1 MTHIRKIAILTVAL
15 VSLSGCLSEGID
27 QDSTEGV
34 YTITH
39 TTKGT
44 LYWE

>member
-1 MTHIRKIAILTVAL
+1 MKNIVRISLLTVAL
-15 VSLSGCLSEGID
+15 VSLGACMSGGSNSNSD
-27 QDSTEGV
+27 TF
-34 YTITH
+34 TITH